1 MKSWLR
7 RQLHRLKRARRNL
20 LSALAL
26 RFPRAIAFLPAI
38 APLAVREYKAAPRA
52 TDELFIFLPGISDV
66 LEDYETGGFIEAVL
80 QSGAPADM
88 IVVDAH
94 FGYYLRQ
101 IVIERLR
108 TDVIAPARA
117 KGGYRKIWLVGISL
131 GGFGALLYARE
142 HPADI
147 DGLVLLAPF
156 LGHAQNIARIG
167 ATGDLRQWQPAN
179 APADTEHEQALW
191 IWLREYAGSTQT
203 RPGIYL
209 GYGERDKFAAANRLL
224 ANVLPRERVFT
235 AAGAHDWR
243 TWRRLWQMFLVSR
256 LREAQRGGE
265 TGPTVPHMEK

>member
-7 RQLHRLKRARRNL
+7 RQLHRFKRARRNL

-38 APLAVREYKAAPRA
+38 APLAVREYKAAPGA

-66 LEDYETGGFIEAVL
+66 LDDYETGGFIEAVL

-108 TDVIAPARA
+108 ADVIAPARVT
-117 KGGYRKIWLVGISL
+117 GGFKKIWLAGISL
-131 GGFGALLYARE
+131 GGFGALLYASE
-142 HPADI
+142 HPNDV

-156 LGHAQNIARIG
+156 LGHPPTIAKIG
-167 ATGDLRQWQPAN
+167 AAGDVRQWQPAN
-179 APADTEHEQALW
+179 APAETEYEQKLWLW
-191 IWLREYAGSTQT
+191 IRRYA
-203 RPGIYL
+203 
-209 GYGERDKFAAANRLL
+209 D
-224 ANVLPRERVFT
+224 
-235 AAGAHDWR
+235 
-243 TWRRLWQMFLVSR
+243 
-256 LREAQRGGE
+256 
-265 TGPTVPHMEK
+265 